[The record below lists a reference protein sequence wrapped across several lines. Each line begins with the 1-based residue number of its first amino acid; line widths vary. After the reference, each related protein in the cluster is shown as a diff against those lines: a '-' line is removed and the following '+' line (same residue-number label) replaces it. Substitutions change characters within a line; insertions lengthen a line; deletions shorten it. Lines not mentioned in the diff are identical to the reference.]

1 MKPYTSFPIGC
12 ALAVA
17 SFTVGAYESDL
28 HYGLTSYLGS
38 QAGLSAQ
45 RSHELARGNELMDT
59 GTLDAKQSIAYELCW
74 RGNLKASFWTRHF
87 HFRAKKE
94 PPAAPK
100 DRPVDNN
107 DVFAQGQTNSV
118 IQAAHDDKADYL
130 FKLGQALHGWQDS
143 FSHAGV
149 SNTAIRCPDDYIWS
163 HPGKE
168 GVLSHKVDLTFEDVD
183 KCMDAGKTTYDF
195 LLKYLK
201 SVSLQS
207 TPADWA
213 ALEPKVHS
221 FCTAETKAAKADW
234 LRNNGVPQ
242 SNEIAKNTNL
252 DNGGRFFFLVGN
264 MDLGETLPEKRLAGS
279 TVLPYEEQVPEFLPS
294 TDGEEFADLGDFKN
308 LLANPRASASPEA
321 EALTRGFL
329 KAWLT
334 SPPDK
339 LPEAMAPYFGK
350 SILSQDNVYISKL
363 RRLRLKDQGPAS
375 SDKAQLTTQGIDAN
389 DYVMFNAE
397 NWPSALIPVRGKKSQ
412 ALVAEDG
419 GRLIVIAILRSA
431 PNEVLMLEAT
441 TNFEL
446 KSMSSMVFH

>member
-1 MKPYTSFPIGC
+1 MKPYTSIPIGC
-12 ALAVA
+12 ALAVS
-17 SFTVGAYESDL
+17 SFTAGAYESDL

-45 RSHELARGNELMDT
+45 QSHELARGNELMDT

-74 RGNLKASFWTRHF
+74 KGNLKASFWTRHF
-87 HFRAKKE
+87 HFRAQKV

-107 DVFAQGQTNSV
+107 DVFAVGQTNSV

-143 FSHAGV
+143 YSHAGV

-183 KCMDAGKTTYDF
+183 KCMTAGKTTYDF
-195 LLKYLK
+195 LLEYLK

-207 TPADWA
+207 SPADWT
-213 ALEPKVHS
+213 ALEPKVHT

-234 LRNNGVPQ
+234 LRDNGVPQ
-242 SNEIAKNTNL
+242 SNEIAKNTSL
-252 DNGGRFFFLVGN
+252 DNGGRLFFLVGN
-264 MDLGETLPEKRLAGS
+264 IDLGEKLPEKRLDGT
-279 TVLPYEEQVPEFLPS
+279 TVSPYEQQVPGFVPS
-294 TDGEEFADLGDFKN
+294 TEGEEFADLGDFEN
-308 LLANPRASASPEA
+308 LLANPRATASPEA

-329 KAWLT
+329 QAWLT

-339 LPEAMAPYFGK
+339 LPEAMVPYVGK
-350 SILSQDNVYISKL
+350 SILSQDNEYISKL
-363 RRLRLKDQGPAS
+363 RRLRLKDQGPGS
-375 SDKAQLTTQGIDAN
+375 VDKVRMNAQGVNPD
-389 DYVMFNAE
+389 DYVTFDDK
-397 NWPSALIPVRGKKSQ
+397 NWPSALIPVRGRKSQ

-446 KSMSSMVFH
+446 KSMSSIVFH